1 MTENDIIR
9 QLRRDPKLRL
19 NCKALGEFVI
29 LVATAR
35 MTWLISKE
43 NQREMERSF
52 SPHVIELAK
61 LDVAD
66 YLVALVQQSSI
77 YPPVAG
83 T

>member
-35 MTWLISKE
+35 VTWLISKE

-52 SPHVIELAK
+52 SPHVI
-61 LDVAD
+61 
-66 YLVALVQQSSI
+66 
-77 YPPVAG
+77 
-83 T
+83 